1 MIRHLRWAASAGVSR
16 RRAWA
21 GVVTFLVLF
30 ATGWIVAVDRAKY
43 LVRETLGVYASV
55 AVIEVSRGSYHLD
68 VSGIDLKWWQ
78 RTIAVRSVHLTTNT
92 AVNDS
97 RPRPLPETRLA
108 LDQCAIRGLHM
119 LTLVLGRGLSA
130 ESMGC
135 RSVRIDARVPPSP
148 QAPEERVHQGPMR
161 ERRSEGG
168 FLVLQRR
175 LNLPRAVPR
184 IRIRTIDFPN
194 SAVRFT
200 LERRN
205 SPVPMSIRLDRLAW
219 KIDDVNINPR
229 DSAAANRPLFSDQV
243 TVLAG
248 DFSAMTDSSRII
260 RFGGMQAN
268 FTDSTIT
275 LREVAYRKPGRTSVA
290 MAARRV
296 AALGI
301 DFRTLAAG
309 EGIEARKIAIES
321 LGVDVLVDKT
331 RRKPPSDPRPRDTT
345 AVQWIRSEFGNLAV
359 DTLGLT
365 GDIALR
371 ERRPGRTAELH
382 FADLDITAANIRH
395 VRGRSSREDVMTLA
409 MSTRF
414 QRAALLRASF
424 EIPLDAP
431 RGDMRYRGSLG
442 AMDARLLNRFVE
454 PAAGVRITTGRVT
467 GGIRFDVTVRGG
479 VARGT
484 ITPLYDQLRVKVIRK
499 EGRSGILG
507 SRGTFGAIARRMAS
521 FVANNR
527 VVRDDNPD
535 NPGEPVRVGRISRVR
550 RSDEKLTAF
559 VWEGL
564 RDGLISVIRK

>member
-1 MIRHLRWAASAGVSR
+1 M
-16 RRAWA
+16 
-21 GVVTFLVLF
+21 TFLILF
-30 ATGWIVAVDRAKY
+30 ATAWIVAVDRAKY

-55 AVIEVSRGSYHLD
+55 AVIEVSRGSYRLD
-68 VSGIDLKWWQ
+68 VSGIDLKWWK
-78 RTIAVRSVHLTTNT
+78 RTISVRSVRVTTNT

-97 RPRPLPETRLA
+97 RRRPLPETRLA
-108 LDQCAIRGLHM
+108 LDDCAIRGLHM
-119 LTLVLGRGLSA
+119 ITLVLGRGLSA

-135 RSVRIDARVPPSP
+135 RSVTIDARVRNPA
-148 QAPEERVHQGPMR
+148 APEERAHEGPMR
-161 ERRSEGG
+161 ERRPEPG
-168 FLVLQRR
+168 FLVVQRR

-184 IRIRTIDFPN
+184 IRIRTIDFPH
-194 SAVRFT
+194 SEVRFS
-200 LERRN
+200 LDRRDGQ
-205 SPVPMSIRLDRLAW
+205 VPLSVRLDRLAW
-219 KIDDVNINPR
+219 SIDNVNINPH

-243 TVLAG
+243 TVKAS

-260 RFGGMQAN
+260 RIGRMQAN
-268 FTDSTIT
+268 LTDSIIE

-290 MAARRV
+290 MVVGRV

-301 DFRTLAAG
+301 DFATLAAG
-309 EGIEARKIAIES
+309 KGIEARKIVIDS
-321 LGVDVLVDKT
+321 LDLDLLVDKT
-331 RRKPPSDPRPRDTT
+331 RRKARSRPRPRDTT

-359 DTLGLT
+359 DTMSLT
-365 GDIALR
+365 GDLTLR
-371 ERRPGRTAELH
+371 ERRPGRTAALH
-382 FADLDITAANIRH
+382 FADFEVTAANIRH
-395 VRGRSSREDVMTLA
+395 VRGRSSRDDVMTLA

-414 QRAALLRASF
+414 QRAGLLRATF
-424 EIPLDAP
+424 EIPLDAT

-454 PAAGVRITTGRVT
+454 PAAGVRITSGRVT
-467 GGIRFDVTVRGG
+467 GGIRFDVAVRDG

-507 SRGTFGAIARRMAS
+507 SRGTLGAIARRMAS

-535 NPGEPVRVGRISRVR
+535 NPGEQVRVGRISRVR

-564 RDGLISVIRK
+564 RDGLLSVISK